1 MLEYPGNFL
10 TFDAFWLLNNWR
22 WPKKVQK
29 NSVPETYTYI
39 GYPQVNDY
47 IYVIHRSRITLQI
60 RIFVDF
66 C

>member
-1 MLEYPGNFL
+1 MHNSMNLVLASKQLEV
-10 TFDAFWLLNNWR
+10 A
-22 WPKKVQK
+22 KKVQK